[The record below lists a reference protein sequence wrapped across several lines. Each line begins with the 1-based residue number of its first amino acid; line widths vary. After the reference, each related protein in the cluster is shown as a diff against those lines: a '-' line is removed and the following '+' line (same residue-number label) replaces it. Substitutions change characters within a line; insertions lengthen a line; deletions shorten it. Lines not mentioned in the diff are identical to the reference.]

1 MNRIDCNYNFTHFKR
16 VHTMCT
22 RLSLTLP
29 HAHFR
34 KSLADLDRARLPRK
48 RKGKRTH
55 DSHRYDTAR
64 RDARPSRRSFPKPLL
79 KRCHL

>member
-55 DSHRYDTAR
+55 DSHRYDTA
-64 RDARPSRRSFPKPLL
+64 
-79 KRCHL
+79 